1 MSEGPGPTTA
11 PRVVV
16 LGVGNVLRRDE
27 GVGVRVVQ
35 ELQARYHLPPGVAVV
50 DGGTAGLRLLP
61 LLERAEGLVLVDAVD
76 GGAPPGTVLRLLPRQ
91 AWSPGRPVLSVHETG
106 PLEVLAVLEALRGR
120 AIPTVIVGVQPGDL
134 SAWDDRLSE
143 PVRAAVPRAVA
154 AVVAELAAAGISAA
168 PREPGRA

>member
-1 MSEGPGPTTA
+1 MSEDPGPTTA

-35 ELQARYHLPPGVAVV
+35 ELEARYRLPAGVAVV
-50 DGGTAGLRLLP
+50 DGGTAGLI
-61 LLERAEGLVLVDAVD
+61 LVDAVD

-106 PLEVLAVLEALRGR
+106 PVEVLAVLEALRGR
-120 AIPTVIVGVQPGDL
+120 PIPTVIVGVQPGDL
-134 SAWDDRLSE
+134 SAWDDRLTE